1 MREKVTVME
10 RWLYSKIKLSIITNV
25 VMKGLMTIK
34 MIKQNRNLLILLF

>member
-1 MREKVTVME
+1 ME
-10 RWLYSKIKLSIITNV
+10 RWLYLKIKLSIITNL